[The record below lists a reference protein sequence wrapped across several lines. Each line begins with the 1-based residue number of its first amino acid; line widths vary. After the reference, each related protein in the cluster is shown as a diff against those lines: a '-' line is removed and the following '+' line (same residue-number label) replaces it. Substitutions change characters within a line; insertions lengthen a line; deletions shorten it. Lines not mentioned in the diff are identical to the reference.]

1 MRSNHWAMGL
11 ALVAGVALGSG
22 VVAGQAPNMAHTHI
36 GHVMTSFGDTP
47 DKAGLLPTT
56 AAEAATAAQHAA
68 LGAKAAANLMAM
80 QLHAGHVIQCID
92 PTIVAMGP
100 CKGYG
105 VKKGATA
112 ALNHVGL
119 AAKADT
125 ASAGVKTHTT
135 HVSASLENTI
145 KRADEVVSTAQ
156 KVRAATTA
164 EQAAP
169 LAAELQKQTE
179 QLTAGV
185 DANSDGT
192 IGWQA
197 GEGGIA
203 AATTHMQLMM
213 KGEGLQ

>member
-1 MRSNHWAMGL
+1 MRSNLPATALAVVVGVVVGSGL
-11 ALVAGVALGSG
+11 AAA
-22 VVAGQAPNMAHTHI
+22 QAPNMAHTHI

-47 DKAGLLPTT
+47 DKAGLLPT
-56 AAEAATAAQHAA
+56 ASAEAATAAQHAA
-68 LGAKAAANLMAM
+68 LGAKASTNLMAM

-92 PTIVAMGP
+92 PAIVAMGP
-100 CKGYG
+100 CRGYG
-105 VKKGATA
+105 VKKAATA
-112 ALNHVGL
+112 AMNHIGM

-135 HVSASLENTI
+135 HVTTALDNTI
-145 KRADEVVSTAQ
+145 KRADAVVAAAE

-169 LAAELQKQTE
+169 LAAELQKLAG
-179 QLTAGV
+179 QLSAGV
-185 DANSDGT
+185 DANGDGQ

-197 GEGGIA
+197 GEGGLA

-213 KGEGLQ
+213 KGENIQ

>member
-1 MRSNHWAMGL
+1 MRSNHWAIGL
-11 ALVAGVALGSG
+11 ALVAGVALGTG
-22 VVAGQAPNMAHTHI
+22 IAAAQAPNMAHTHI

-47 DKAGLLPTT
+47 DKAGLLPTA

-68 LGAKAAANLMAM
+68 LGAKAATNLMAM

-92 PTIVAMGP
+92 PAIVAMGP

-105 VKKGATA
+105 VKKAATA
-112 ALNHVGL
+112 ALNHIGL

-145 KRADEVVSTAQ
+145 KRADAVVATAQ

-169 LAAELQKQTE
+169 LAAELQKETE
-179 QLTAGV
+179 QLMTGV
-185 DANSDGT
+185 DANADGA

-197 GEGGIA
+197 GEGGIV

>member
-1 MRSNHWAMGL
+1 MRSNHWAIGL
-11 ALVAGVALGSG
+11 ALVAGLALGSG

-68 LGAKAAANLMAM
+68 LGAKASGNLMAM

-92 PTIVAMGP
+92 PSIVAMGP

-145 KRADEVVSTAQ
+145 KRAAEAVATAQ
-156 KVRAATTA
+156 KIRAATTA

-185 DANSDGT
+185 DANNDGT

-197 GEGGIA
+197 GEGGITA
-203 AATTHMQLMM
+203 AMTHMQLMM
-213 KGEGLQ
+213 KGEGL

>member
-1 MRSNHWAMGL
+1 MSTNHLAMAL
-11 ALVAGVALGSG
+11 AVVAGVTLATG
-22 VVAGQAPNMAHTHI
+22 VVRGQAPNMAHTHI

-68 LGAKAAANLMAM
+68 LGAKASANLMAM

-92 PTIVAMGP
+92 PSIVAMGP

-112 ALNHVGL
+112 ALNHIGL

-145 KRADEVVSTAQ
+145 KRADEVVATAQ
-156 KVRAATTA
+156 KIRAATTA

-169 LAAELQKQTE
+169 LAAELQKQAE

-185 DANSDGT
+185 DANNDGT

-203 AATTHMQLMM
+203 VATTHMQLMM
-213 KGEGLQ
+213 RGEGL

>member
-1 MRSNHWAMGL
+1 MRSNHWAIGL

-22 VVAGQAPNMAHTHI
+22 IAAAQAPNMAHTHI

-47 DKAGLLPTT
+47 DKAGLLPTA

-92 PTIVAMGP
+92 PSIVAMGP

-105 VKKGATA
+105 VKKAATA
-112 ALNHVGL
+112 ALNHIGL
-119 AAKADT
+119 AAKADA

-145 KRADEVVSTAQ
+145 KRADEVVATAQ
-156 KVRAATTA
+156 KIRAATTA

-185 DANSDGT
+185 DANNDGT

-197 GEGGIA
+197 GEGGLT
-203 AATTHMQLMM
+203 AATTHMHLMM
-213 KGEGLQ
+213 KGEALE